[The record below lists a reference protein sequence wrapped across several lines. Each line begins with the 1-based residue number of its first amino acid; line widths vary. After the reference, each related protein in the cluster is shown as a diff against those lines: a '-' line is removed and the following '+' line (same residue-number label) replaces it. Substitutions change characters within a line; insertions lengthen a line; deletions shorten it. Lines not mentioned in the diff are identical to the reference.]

1 MRVRVVAHAPTR
13 GMRDLLF
20 GDTSRVERPDLVE
33 PWSVRVDHWVCG
45 PEPACVETARL
56 LGGEPLVVEDLAAPR
71 AGDWS
76 GISLHQVEVSDPVG
90 LQAWLT
96 DPYAA
101 PPGGERWIDAISRV
115 GTALDALAD
124 RRSRGPSS
132 RTRWRVTPRS
142 SSAATPCHCPPSRY
156 REGPGRGVC
165 VWGRNPERTRTRYCS
180 RQPRSTRKPAT
191 SPITVTAGG
200 LIPAIR
206 VCSAMSA
213 S

>member
-124 RRSRGPSS
+124 RRSRGMVLTGPAARAVVAYALAGGPSVVFRCDAVPLS
-132 RTRWRVTPRS
+132 PFTLS
-142 SSAATPCHCPPSRY
+142 G
-156 REGPGRGVC
+156 GPGTWRLRLGSE
-165 VWGRNPERTRTRYCS
+165 P
-180 RQPRSTRKPAT
+180 
-191 SPITVTAGG
+191 
-200 LIPAIR
+200 
-206 VCSAMSA
+206 
-213 S
+213 